1 MLKIDFRPDD
11 GILRRFGFI
20 SIIGFGLM
28 ALVFHLSLE
37 AATWL
42 TVGLSCL
49 GFLQGIA
56 AGLRLYWL
64 IRPVY
69 LVMSAVGLAIG
80 SILGPL
86 LLGLIYFGVITPFA
100 LWFRVIRRDELD
112 RRCRTESESY
122 WRERKGSSNSA
133 RYLRLY

>member
-20 SIIGFGLM
+20 SVIGFGLM
-28 ALVFHLSLE
+28 ALVFHLSFD
-37 AATWL
+37 AAAWL
-42 TVGLSCL
+42 LVGLSGL
-49 GFLQGIA
+49 GILQGIA
-56 AGLRLYWL
+56 AGLRLFWL

-69 LVMSAVGLAIG
+69 LVMSVVGLAIG

-86 LLGLIYFGVITPFA
+86 LFGIIYFGAITPIA
-100 LWFRVIRRDELD
+100 LWFRVIRRDPLN
-112 RRCRTESESY
+112 RRWQPEAESY
-122 WRERKGSSNSA
+122 WHKRKGSRSSA